1 MVDILNLALPYF
13 GLIFIGFAC
22 GKTRGLPESGL
33 AWMNFF
39 LLYVSLPA
47 LLFGIMSAT
56 PFSELNN
63 PPFLIATTL
72 ATVSAFVMAMVTGRF
87 IGELS
92 LRKATMAGLA
102 GAYGNIGY
110 MGPGLA
116 LAVLGSKA
124 AAPTALI
131 FCCDSIF
138 LFSIVP
144 LLIAL
149 TDREHPSMLHA
160 IGVAAKQIVMN
171 PLIMSAVAGAL
182 AAALHI
188 QLPVAIGKTLLFL
201 QNAAAPTALIFCC
214 DSIFLFTIVPL
225 LMALTDR
232 EHPSFLHAI
241 GLAARQIVLNPLIM
255 SAVLGAL
262 VAAFHIP
269 LPTALDRTLLFL
281 QNAAA
286 PTALFV
292 LGVTVALRPFD
303 RVPWEVPGV
312 IAIKLLVHPL
322 IVFGLMLLFGP
333 FAQPWAA
340 TAVLMAALPPALNVF
355 VIARQNNTWIEPASA
370 AVLIGTFASVVTL
383 TSVMWFIQSGRL
395 VFP

>member
-1 MVDILNLALPYF
+1 MADILNLALPYF

-47 LLFGIMSAT
+47 LLFRIMSDT

-72 ATVSAFVMAMVTGRF
+72 ATVSAFVLAMVAGRI
-87 IGELS
+87 IGDLS

-116 LAVLGSKA
+116 LAVLG
-124 AAPTALI
+124 
-131 FCCDSIF
+131 
-138 LFSIVP
+138 
-144 LLIAL
+144 
-149 TDREHPSMLHA
+149 
-160 IGVAAKQIVMN
+160 AK
-171 PLIMSAVAGAL
+171 
-182 AAALHI
+182 
-188 QLPVAIGKTLLFL
+188 
-201 QNAAAPTALIFCC
+201 AAAPTALIFCC

-241 GLAARQIVLNPLIM
+241 GIAARQIVMNPLIM

-269 LPTALDRTLLFL
+269 LPTALDRTLVFL

-312 IAIKLLVHPL
+312 IAVKLLIHPL

-355 VIARQNNTWIEPASA
+355 VIARQNNTWIEPASV

-383 TSVMWFIQSGRL
+383 TSVMWFIRSGRL

>member
-1 MVDILNLALPYF
+1 MTDILNLALPYF

-22 GKTRGLPESGL
+22 GKTKGLPEAGL

-47 LLFGIMSAT
+47 LLFRIMSET

-72 ATVSAFVMAMVTGRF
+72 ATVSAFVLAMVAGR
-87 IGELS
+87 ITGELS
-92 LRKATMAGLA
+92 LRKATIAGLA

-116 LAVLGSKA
+116 LAVLG
-124 AAPTALI
+124 
-131 FCCDSIF
+131 
-138 LFSIVP
+138 
-144 LLIAL
+144 
-149 TDREHPSMLHA
+149 
-160 IGVAAKQIVMN
+160 AK
-171 PLIMSAVAGAL
+171 
-182 AAALHI
+182 
-188 QLPVAIGKTLLFL
+188 
-201 QNAAAPTALIFCC
+201 AAAPTALIFCC

-232 EHPSFLHAI
+232 DHPSFLHAV
-241 GLAARQIVLNPLIM
+241 GVAARQIALNPLIM

-312 IAIKLLVHPL
+312 IAIKLLIHPL
-322 IVFGLMLLFGP
+322 IVFALMQLFGP

-355 VIARQNNTWIEPASA
+355 VMARQNNTWIEPASV

-395 VFP
+395 AFP

>member
-13 GLIFIGFAC
+13 GLIFVGFAC
-22 GKTRGLPESGL
+22 GKAKSLPESGL

-47 LLFGIMSAT
+47 LLFRIMSET

-72 ATVSAFVMAMVTGRF
+72 ATVSAFVLAMVSGRI
-87 IGELS
+87 IGDLS

-116 LAVLGSKA
+116 LAVLG
-124 AAPTALI
+124 
-131 FCCDSIF
+131 
-138 LFSIVP
+138 
-144 LLIAL
+144 
-149 TDREHPSMLHA
+149 
-160 IGVAAKQIVMN
+160 AK
-171 PLIMSAVAGAL
+171 
-182 AAALHI
+182 
-188 QLPVAIGKTLLFL
+188 
-201 QNAAAPTALIFCC
+201 AAAPTALIFCC

-232 EHPSFLHAI
+232 EHKSFVHAI
-241 GLAARQIVLNPLIM
+241 GLAARQIALNPLIM

-333 FAQPWAA
+333 FAPPWAA

-355 VIARQNNTWIEPASA
+355 VIARQNNTWVEPASV

-383 TSVMWFIQSGRL
+383 TSVMWLIQSGRL
-395 VFP
+395 AFP

>member
-1 MVDILNLALPYF
+1 MNDILNLALPYF

-22 GKTRGLPESGL
+22 GKTKKLPESGL

-47 LLFGIMSAT
+47 LLFRIMSDT
-56 PFSELNN
+56 PFAELNN

-72 ATVSAFVMAMVTGRF
+72 ATVSVFVLAMVAGRI

-116 LAVLGSKA
+116 LAVLG
-124 AAPTALI
+124 
-131 FCCDSIF
+131 
-138 LFSIVP
+138 
-144 LLIAL
+144 
-149 TDREHPSMLHA
+149 
-160 IGVAAKQIVMN
+160 AK
-171 PLIMSAVAGAL
+171 
-182 AAALHI
+182 
-188 QLPVAIGKTLLFL
+188 
-201 QNAAAPTALIFCC
+201 AAAPTALIFCC

-232 EHPSFLHAI
+232 EHKSFLHAV
-241 GLAARQIVLNPLIM
+241 GVAARQIVLNPLIM

-262 VAAFHIP
+262 VAALHIP
-269 LPTALDRTLLFL
+269 LPTSLDRTLLFL

-312 IAIKLLVHPL
+312 IAIKLLIHPL

-355 VIARQNNTWIEPASA
+355 VIARQNNTWIEPASV

>member
-1 MVDILNLALPYF
+1 MADILNLALPYF

-47 LLFGIMSAT
+47 LLFRIMSET

-72 ATVSAFVMAMVTGRF
+72 ATVSTFVLAMVAGRF

-149 TDREHPSMLHA
+149 TDREHPS
-160 IGVAAKQIVMN
+160 
-171 PLIMSAVAGAL
+171 
-182 AAALHI
+182 
-188 QLPVAIGKTLLFL
+188 
-201 QNAAAPTALIFCC
+201 
-214 DSIFLFTIVPL
+214 
-225 LMALTDR
+225 
-232 EHPSFLHAI
+232 FLHAI
-241 GLAARQIVLNPLIM
+241 AIAVRQIVLNPLIM
-255 SAVLGAL
+255 SAAAGAL
-262 VAAFHIP
+262 VAALHIQ
-269 LPTALDRTLLFL
+269 LPVAVDKTLSFL

-312 IAIKLLVHPL
+312 IAIKLLIHPL

-355 VIARQNNTWIEPASA
+355 VIARQNNTWIEPASV

>member
-47 LLFGIMSAT
+47 LLFRIMSDT

-72 ATVSAFVMAMVTGRF
+72 ATVSAFVLAMVAGRI
-87 IGELS
+87 IGDLS

-116 LAVLGSKA
+116 LAVLG
-124 AAPTALI
+124 
-131 FCCDSIF
+131 
-138 LFSIVP
+138 
-144 LLIAL
+144 
-149 TDREHPSMLHA
+149 
-160 IGVAAKQIVMN
+160 AK
-171 PLIMSAVAGAL
+171 
-182 AAALHI
+182 
-188 QLPVAIGKTLLFL
+188 
-201 QNAAAPTALIFCC
+201 AAAPTALIFCC

-232 EHPSFLHAI
+232 EHKSFLHAI

-312 IAIKLLVHPL
+312 IAIKLLIHPL

-355 VIARQNNTWIEPASA
+355 VIARQNNTWIEPASV

>member
-1 MVDILNLALPYF
+1 MLGASSQLTFPSGAIPRCRAPQNAARKTLFVVDILNLALPYF

-22 GKTRGLPESGL
+22 GKAKGMPESGL
-33 AWMNFF
+33 SWMNFF

-47 LLFGIMSAT
+47 LLFGIMSKT
-56 PFSELNN
+56 PFAELNN
-63 PPFLIATTL
+63 PPFLVATTL
-72 ATVSAFVMAMVTGRF
+72 GTVTAFFLAMLVGKLIGR
-87 IGELS
+87 LS
-92 LRKATMAGLA
+92 LREATLAGLS

-116 LAVLGSKA
+116 LALLGSKA

-144 LLIAL
+144 LLIEL
-149 TDREHPSMLHA
+149 TDRDHPSLLHA
-160 IGVAAKQIVMN
+160 LGVM
-171 PLIMSAVAGAL
+171 
-182 AAALHI
+182 
-188 QLPVAIGKTLLFL
+188 
-201 QNAAAPTALIFCC
+201 
-214 DSIFLFTIVPL
+214 
-225 LMALTDR
+225 
-232 EHPSFLHAI
+232 
-241 GLAARQIVLNPLIM
+241 ARQIVLNPLM
-255 SAVLGAL
+255 STVLGAL
-262 VAAFHIP
+262 VAALHIEMP
-269 LPTALDRTLLFL
+269 VALDRMIQFL

-292 LGVTVALRPFD
+292 LGATVALRPFK

-312 IAIKLLVHPL
+312 IAIKLLIHPL
-322 IVFGLMLLFGP
+322 VAFGLMLLFGP

-355 VIARQNNTWIEPASA
+355 VIARQNDTWIEQASV

-383 TSVMWFIQSGRL
+383 TSVMWLIQAGRL
-395 VFP
+395 PFP

>member
-47 LLFGIMSAT
+47 LMFGIMAKT
-56 PFSELNN
+56 PPSELNN
-63 PPFLIATTL
+63 PPFLIAPTL
-72 ATVSAFVMAMVTGRF
+72 GTMIAFIIAMVTGRV
-87 IGELS
+87 IGDLS
-92 LRKATMAGLA
+92 LRKATLAGLA

-116 LAVLGSKA
+116 LAVLG
-124 AAPTALI
+124 
-131 FCCDSIF
+131 
-138 LFSIVP
+138 
-144 LLIAL
+144 
-149 TDREHPSMLHA
+149 
-160 IGVAAKQIVMN
+160 AK
-171 PLIMSAVAGAL
+171 
-182 AAALHI
+182 
-188 QLPVAIGKTLLFL
+188 
-201 QNAAAPTALIFCC
+201 AAAPTALIFCC

-232 EHPSFLHAI
+232 EHKSFLHAI
-241 GLAARQIVLNPLIM
+241 GIAARQIVLNPLIM

-269 LPTALDRTLLFL
+269 LPTALARTLLFL
-281 QNAAA
+281 QNGAAT
-286 PTALFV
+286 TALFV

-312 IAIKLLVHPL
+312 VAIKLLIHPL

-340 TAVLMAALPPALNVF
+340 TAIMMAALPPALHVF
-355 VIARQNNTWIEPASA
+355 VIARQNNTWIEPASV
-370 AVLIGTFASVVTL
+370 AVLLGPFASVVTL

-395 VFP
+395 AFP

>member
-1 MVDILNLALPYF
+1 MADILNLALPYF

-22 GKTRGLPESGL
+22 GKSRGLPESGL

-47 LLFGIMSAT
+47 LLFRIMSET

-72 ATVSAFVMAMVTGRF
+72 ATVSAFVLAMVSGRI
-87 IGELS
+87 IGDLS

-116 LAVLGSKA
+116 LAVLG
-124 AAPTALI
+124 
-131 FCCDSIF
+131 
-138 LFSIVP
+138 
-144 LLIAL
+144 
-149 TDREHPSMLHA
+149 
-160 IGVAAKQIVMN
+160 AK
-171 PLIMSAVAGAL
+171 
-182 AAALHI
+182 
-188 QLPVAIGKTLLFL
+188 
-201 QNAAAPTALIFCC
+201 AAAPTALIFCC

-232 EHPSFLHAI
+232 EHKSFVHAI
-241 GLAARQIVLNPLIM
+241 GIAARQIVLNPLIM

-262 VAAFHIP
+262 VAAFHVP

-312 IAIKLLVHPL
+312 IVIKLLIHPL

-355 VIARQNNTWIEPASA
+355 VIARQNNTWIEPASV
-370 AVLIGTFASVVTL
+370 AVLIGTFASVITL

>member
-1 MVDILNLALPYF
+1 MADILNLALPYF

-47 LLFGIMSAT
+47 LLFRIMSET

-72 ATVSAFVMAMVTGRF
+72 ATVSVFVLALVVGRI
-87 IGELS
+87 IGDLS

-116 LAVLGSKA
+116 LAVLG
-124 AAPTALI
+124 
-131 FCCDSIF
+131 
-138 LFSIVP
+138 
-144 LLIAL
+144 
-149 TDREHPSMLHA
+149 
-160 IGVAAKQIVMN
+160 AK
-171 PLIMSAVAGAL
+171 
-182 AAALHI
+182 
-188 QLPVAIGKTLLFL
+188 
-201 QNAAAPTALIFCC
+201 AAAPTALIFCC

-232 EHPSFLHAI
+232 DHKSFLHAI

-262 VAAFHIP
+262 VAAFHVP
-269 LPTALDRTLLFL
+269 LPMAIDRTLLFL

-355 VIARQNNTWIEPASA
+355 VIARQNNTWVEPASV
-370 AVLIGTFASVVTL
+370 AVLIGTFASVITL